1 MVVITQSRD
10 AEIKTRIREVI
21 ESRGGN
27 ASKVAKSMDLS
38 PAYFSTVLS
47 QLDKGISST
56 ILKSLAN
63 IGVDINWLFT
73 GDGKMNTLDEDGE
86 SLLSWKK
93 KAIVAETRVDFLEQ
107 KLDRMAFL
115 VEHLDSL
122 IIQLHE
128 NKDVNG
134 KGNS

>member
-47 QLDKGISST
+47 QLDKG
-56 ILKSLAN
+56 
-63 IGVDINWLFT
+63 
-73 GDGKMNTLDEDGE
+73 
-86 SLLSWKK
+86 LS
-93 KAIVAETRVDFLEQ
+93 
-107 KLDRMAFL
+107 
-115 VEHLDSL
+115 
-122 IIQLHE
+122 
-128 NKDVNG
+128 
-134 KGNS
+134 